1 MIQHNGNY
9 PNQLNQ
15 NHSFP
20 PVMIGDNP
28 IVMNGVVARVVVET
42 MSSMLVINPKGN
54 SL

>member
-1 MIQHNGNY
+1 MI
-9 PNQLNQ
+9 PNNQNLLNLWNQ

-28 IVMNGVVARVVVET
+28 IVMNGGAGHVAVET